1 MLTERAICCP
11 LLLTDLYAYVIL
23 LPSIEY
29 SGDLL
34 SKSPVFYRDRILQ
47 LPEPYIDTID
57 SVMDIIVTLNDIVKV
72 ILFGSCS
79 RGTLND
85 KSDIDLLL
93 LIDSGHIPFIQLE
106 QKIGET
112 IYEKYDSNYKKPVD
126 FLFADFNVFNNCGNT
141 SSLYRFIKK
150 EGVTIY
156 E

>member
-1 MLTERAICCP
+1 MN
-11 LLLTDLYAYVIL
+11 
-23 LPSIEY
+23 
-29 SGDLL
+29 
-34 SKSPVFYRDRILQ
+34 
-47 LPEPYIDTID
+47 
-57 SVMDIIVTLNDIVKV
+57 IIVTLDDIVKV

-93 LIDSGHIPFIQLE
+93 LLDSENKPYLQLE
-106 QKIGET
+106 QYIGSM

-126 FLFADFNVFNNCGNT
+126 FLFADLNVFNKSTNP
-141 SSLYRFIKK
+141 SSVYRYIKK